1 MSPTGNL
8 ADEVAAQAQ
17 AILQS
22 GDRVQA
28 AGLFRKAGRL
38 YASVGAGADADLMFA
53 RYFDLSQ
60 ASAII
65 AEAAERQQAGE
76 IHAAIGLYRAVLS
89 RNARQVDAWRLLGV
103 ALSQDG
109 RLEEA
114 ETALRRAI
122 DLAPDFAFAW
132 SNLGSLLT
140 ETGRAGEAVETF
152 RHVLALEP
160 GEPQTWFNLGNA
172 LAADGDQTAAAEAY
186 RAALQGQP
194 RHPGALIGLGHVL
207 KTIGQQDEA
216 IAAYRACLAVNPAYG
231 EVWWSLANLK
241 TYRFSEAEVSQMQ
254 DLLDE
259 DGMSEAARTSFEFAL
274 GKAFEDRKVYDTAF
288 AFYSDGNAR
297 QRGSVAYDPVMTE
310 AVNDRIVSVFDA
322 AFFAA
327 RQAAGHPDPAPV
339 FILGLPRSGSTLM
352 EQILASHS
360 LVDGTSELADL
371 GQLAVSIGKYRSDGV
386 TYPEAVRDLGRADFA
401 ALGRNYIE
409 RTQGHRAS
417 APHFTDKMPN
427 NFPSIGL
434 IRLILPNAKV
444 IDARRHPLDSCMGAF
459 KQLFAQGQ
467 TFTYDLFELGEYYR
481 QYVRMMD
488 WWDQV
493 LPGFV
498 LRVNYED
505 MVLDQEVQTRRLLDF
520 CGLSF
525 EAACLNFHETDRAV
539 KTASSEQVRQPL
551 HAGGLQTWRRFETQL
566 GGLSEQLADILDA
579 LPDSVRQAGL

>member
-1 MSPTGNL
+1 MTSTRVN

-17 AILQS
+17 AALLG
-22 GDRVQA
+22 GDSAQA
-28 AGLFRKAGRL
+28 ADLFRKAGRL
-38 YASVGAGADADLMFA
+38 YASAGAGVDADRMFS

-60 ASAII
+60 DSAII

-76 IHAAIGLYRAVLS
+76 INAAIGLYRAVLS

-103 ALSQDG
+103 ALSQTG
-109 RLEEA
+109 KLEEA
-114 ETALRRAI
+114 ETALRRSV

-140 ETGRAGEAVETF
+140 VTGHAEEAVEMF
-152 RHVLALEP
+152 QHALVLNP
-160 GEPQTWFNLGNA
+160 GEPHTLFNLGNA
-172 LAADGDQTAAAEAY
+172 LAAAGDQAAAADTY
-186 RAALQGQP
+186 RAVLQVQP
-194 RHPGALIGLGHVL
+194 RHAGALIGLGHVL
-207 KTIGQQDEA
+207 KTIGQQDKA
-216 IAAYRACLAVNPAYG
+216 IDAYRGCLAVNPAYG

-241 TYRFSEAEVSQMQ
+241 TYRFSDAEVSEMRGVLGRD
-254 DLLDE
+254 DL
-259 DGMSEAARTSFEFAL
+259 SEAGRTSMEFAL
-274 GKAFEDRKVYDTAF
+274 GKAFEDRKDFDTAF
-288 AFYSDGNAR
+288 SFYAAGNAR
-297 QRGSVAYDPVMTE
+297 QRASVAYDPVMTE
-310 AVNDRIVSVFDA
+310 AVNDRIIGVFDQD
-322 AFFAA
+322 FFAA
-327 RQAAGHPDPAPV
+327 RDGAGHRDPAPI
-339 FILGLPRSGSTLM
+339 FIVGLPRSGSTM
-352 EQILASHS
+352 IEQILASHS

-371 GQLAVSIGKYRSDGV
+371 GRLAVSIGKYRSDEV

-401 ALGRNYIE
+401 ALGRSYIQ
-409 RTQGHRAS
+409 RTQGHRTG

-434 IRLILPNAKV
+434 IRLILPDAKV
-444 IDARRHPLDSCMGAF
+444 IDARRHPLDSCMGSF

-505 MVLDQEVQTRRLLDF
+505 MVLDQEAQTARLLEF
-520 CGLSF
+520 CGLPF
-525 EAACLNFHETDRAV
+525 EETCLNFHETERFV

-551 HAGGLQTWRRFETQL
+551 HAGGLQTWRRFEAEL
-566 GGLSEQLADILDA
+566 GGLKDQIADILDA
-579 LPDSVRQAGL
+579 LPMRVREAGL